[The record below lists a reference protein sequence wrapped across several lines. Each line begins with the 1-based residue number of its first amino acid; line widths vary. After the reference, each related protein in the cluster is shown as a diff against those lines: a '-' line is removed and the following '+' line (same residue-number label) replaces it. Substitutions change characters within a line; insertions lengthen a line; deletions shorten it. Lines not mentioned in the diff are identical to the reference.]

1 MKVKEKVKKS
11 KKFDEKEFVEKYK
24 NATQQERDQ
33 LMIKLKEKGFHKSD
47 VAWLKN
53 SYDKYLTITSDI

>member
-1 MKVKEKVKKS
+1 MKVKDS
-11 KKFDEKEFVEKYK
+11 TKFDEKEFIKKYK

-33 LMIKLKEKGFHKSD
+33 LMIKLIEKGFNKSD

-53 SYDKYLTITSDI
+53 SYDKYLTITADI